1 VVSTVMTRRVGWL
14 TLPVT
19 LAVTVVTFGLG
30 YWQKYACQAAGWPYR
45 IDLIFGRRC
54 YSDAPFLLQNRGMAD
69 GIFPYAPNAGEHP
82 LEYPVLSGLVMDA
95 TARLAR
101 ALTPDRGAD
110 LNRTYF
116 ALTVLVLLGFALLTV
131 WATVRTTGD
140 PRDGL
145 LVAVAPTLALAGT
158 INWDLVAVA
167 ATALAVLVWTR
178 ETWAGGEG
186 SGRRAWLVG
195 VFVGLGAAAKL
206 YPALLLGP
214 IVLLALRQ
222 STGGARRW
230 VGGQQWRPAAT
241 TVAAA
246 ASAWLAVNLPVM
258 IAYPDGWQL
267 FYRFNKERG
276 AEFGSPWHSLELLGH
291 PVDSLNSVAMGLFLA
306 GCAGVAAL
314 ALFARPVP
322 PLAPLAFLVVAAF
335 LVTNKVYSP
344 QYVLWLLPLAVLAG
358 LRLPDLVVWQA
369 VEVAYWF
376 AIWAHLDYRAIDDRW
391 YAAVVFLRI
400 AVTLW
405 LCARV
410 VVGLTLAGGGGGRA
424 WSPQRM
430 WSLRQVPPSDENA
443 AQPAGSPPNRS

>member
-1 VVSTVMTRRVGWL
+1 VTAQLAAIGKDGRVVSTVATRRISWL
-14 TLPVT
+14 TLSVT

-30 YWQKYACQAAGWPYR
+30 YWQKYACQSAGWPYR
-45 IDLIFGRRC
+45 IELIFGQRC
-54 YSDAPFLLQNRGMAD
+54 YSDVPFLLQNRGMVD

-101 ALTPDRGAD
+101 ALTPDRGGE
-110 LNRTYF
+110 LNQIYF
-116 ALTVLVLLGFALLTV
+116 TLTVLVLLGLALLTV

-145 LVAVAPTLALAGT
+145 LVAAAPTLALAGT
-158 INWDLVAVA
+158 INWDLIAVA
-167 ATALAVLVWTR
+167 ATALALLAWAR
-178 ETWAGGEG
+178 E
-186 SGRRAWLVG
+186 RPWLVG

-214 IVLLALRQ
+214 ILVLALRE
-222 STGGARRW
+222 RRW
-230 VGGQQWRPAAT
+230 QPAAKI
-241 TVAAA
+241 VAAA
-246 ASAWLAVNLPVM
+246 AGTWLVVNLPVM
-258 IAYPDGWQL
+258 IGYFHGWQL
-267 FYRFNKERG
+267 FYLFNQERG
-276 AEFGSPWHSLELLGH
+276 AEFGSPWHALTVLGH
-291 PVDSLNSVAMGLFLA
+291 PFESLSSLNWLVTALLLA

-322 PLAPLAFLVVAAF
+322 PLAPLAFLVVAVF

-369 VEVAYWF
+369 VEVVYWF
-376 AIWAHLDYRAIDDRW
+376 AIWAHLDYHAIDDRW
-391 YAAVVFLRI
+391 YAAAVFLRI

-410 VVGLTLAGGGGGRA
+410 VVGLILAREGDGWA
-424 WSPQRM
+424 ISPQRM
-430 WSLRQVPPSDENA
+430 WSLRQVLPSDENA
-443 AQPAGSPPNRS
+443 AQPASAPNRS

>member
-1 VVSTVMTRRVGWL
+1 MGRVVSTVMARRISWL
-14 TLPVT
+14 ALPVA

-45 IDLIFGRRC
+45 IELIFGQRC
-54 YSDAPFLLQNRGMAD
+54 YSDVPFLLQNRGMAD

-101 ALTPDRGAD
+101 VLTPDRGAQ
-110 LNRTYF
+110 LNQIYF
-116 ALTVLVLLGFALLTV
+116 TLTVLVLLGFALLTV

-158 INWDLVAVA
+158 INWDLIAVA
-167 ATALAVLVWTR
+167 ATALALLAWAR
-178 ETWAGGEG
+178 E
-186 SGRRAWLVG
+186 RPWLVG

-214 IVLLALRQ
+214 ILVLALRE
-222 STGGARRW
+222 RR
-230 VGGQQWRPAAT
+230 WRPAAKIVT
-241 TVAAA
+241 AAA
-246 ASAWLAVNLPVM
+246 GSWLVVNLPVM

-276 AEFGSPWHSLELLGH
+276 GEFGSPWHALAVLGH
-291 PVDSLNSVAMGLFLA
+291 EVESLSRLNTLVTALLLA
-306 GCAGVAAL
+306 ACLGVAAL
-314 ALFARPVP
+314 ALYARPVP

-358 LRLPDLVVWQA
+358 LRLPDLIVWQA
-369 VEVAYWF
+369 AEVVYWF
-376 AIWAHLDYRAIDDRW
+376 AIWAHLDYHAIDDQW
-391 YAAVVFLRI
+391 YASAVFLRI

-410 VVGLTLAGGGGGRA
+410 VVGLTVARDGGGPM

-430 WSLRQVPPSDENA
+430 WSLRHVLPSEENA
-443 AQPAGSPPNRS
+443 AQPAGSAPNRS

>member
-1 VVSTVMTRRVGWL
+1 MARRIGWL

-45 IDLIFGRRC
+45 IDLLFGQRC
-54 YSDAPFLLQNRGMAD
+54 YSDVPFLLQNRGMVD

-101 ALTPDRGAD
+101 LLTPDRGAD
-110 LNRTYF
+110 LNRIYF
-116 ALTVLVLLGFALLTV
+116 SLTVLVLLGLALLTV
-131 WATVRTTGD
+131 WATVRTSGD

-145 LVAVAPTLALAGT
+145 LVAAAPTLALAGT
-158 INWDLVAVA
+158 INWDLLAVA
-167 ATALAVLVWTR
+167 ATALALLAWAR
-178 ETWAGGEG
+178 ERGVGGG
-186 SGRRAWLVG
+186 PGGHPWLVG

-222 STGGARRW
+222 RH
-230 VGGQQWRPAAT
+230 WRPAAK
-241 TVAAA
+241 TVLAAA
-246 ASAWLAVNLPVM
+246 GAWLAVNLPVM

-276 AEFGSPWHSLELLGH
+276 AEFGSAWHALKLLGH
-291 PVDSLNSVAMGLFLA
+291 PVEVDSLNSVATGMFLA
-306 GCAGVAAL
+306 ACVGVAAL

-322 PLAPLAFLVVAAF
+322 DLAPLAFLVLAGF

-358 LRLPDLVVWQA
+358 IRLPDLVVWQA

-410 VVGLTLAGGGGGRA
+410 VVGLTRPA
-424 WSPQRM
+424 QRM
-430 WSLRQVPPSDENA
+430 WSLRQVLPSEENA
-443 AQPAGSPPNRS
+443 AQPAGSGPNRS